1 MTFVTYCDERRIPQ
15 PPKASI
21 VDALAHYRGGLNSSS
36 DDCSIISITFLKEA
50 TAIGRVVWPPQRPI
64 CWMRL
69 LKPILVHATSC
80 QTTAWLFARE

>member
-50 TAIGRVVWPPQRPI
+50 TAIGRVVWPPQ
-64 CWMRL
+64 
-69 LKPILVHATSC
+69 
-80 QTTAWLFARE
+80 TTAKSFVRTCSKAFPSVVRVCM